1 MVPGRSGSDPT
12 VMRELV
18 LLLATDGSP
27 GAAVARSAALDL
39 AGGGGWPLHVV
50 HVWQPPVVFPYL
62 AFLTPPDFPRAYQE
76 QGESILLEERHQVEN
91 GGGTVSGTH
100 LVEGRPADTI
110 LRVAEEVGNALLVIG
125 SRGLGRLERLAL
137 GTVSEEV
144 LHHSHRPVLVTRGG
158 SGAWP
163 PSHVVA
169 GDDGSAIAVGAAR
182 LAGALAHVLGV
193 RLVLVQVLPHLS
205 DEMTAGPGMSVDAAL
220 AAAGARLGDRG
231 GEIGDATGAT
241 VLTRLAFGSAATGI
255 LDVCRA
261 DGERP
266 LLVCGSRGAGLI
278 QRLRLGSVSRRLLHA
293 SHGPILVVPGHPE
306 EG

>member
-158 SGAWP
+158 SG
-163 PSHVVA
+163 HVRRRCA
-169 GDDGSAIAVGAAR
+169 RRRRGAPGRPGRRDRGRDRGDGPHAAR
-182 LAGALAHVLGV
+182 LRFRGHGHPR
-193 RLVLVQVLPHLS
+193 RLPCRRR
-205 DEMTAGPGMSVDAAL
+205 AAP
-220 AAAGARLGDRG
+220 ARLRQPRSRSDPASAPGERLPAAPPRLARAHPRRPRSSRG
-231 GEIGDATGAT
+231 GD
-241 VLTRLAFGSAATGI
+241 
-255 LDVCRA
+255 D
-261 DGERP
+261 
-266 LLVCGSRGAGLI
+266 
-278 QRLRLGSVSRRLLHA
+278 
-293 SHGPILVVPGHPE
+293 
-306 EG
+306 